1 MLPKIAMILIRNT
14 TIQNLSVI
22 NNLLFK
28 FATYFFNFFGSVGFI
43 WKKIFFDLFLFSEGV
58 KWWKCLKIETLK
70 VKNILKRM
78 SIFLNSY

>member
-28 FATYFFNFFGSVGFI
+28 FSTFTFWG
-43 WKKIFFDLFLFSEGV
+43 IF
-58 KWWKCLKIETLK
+58 
-70 VKNILKRM
+70 
-78 SIFLNSY
+78 SIFLVQSVSFGKKYFSTCFYLVKESNDENA